1 VQHGSPTSGWRSLHS
16 PLASGL
22 LQRAPFLA
30 APVPLCSERC
40 GSRTFL
46 ARTFL
51 QTEDCIP
58 QTGGLLGKIM
68 TLQSFGVAD
77 ELFNR
82 ALTPRSPRVEG
93 LCPSERMRL
102 MARSGHQSVVQVAPS
117 LEASPHNAS
126 KRRTSCDLV
135 PTVAGS

>member
-1 VQHGSPTSGWRSLHS
+1 L
-16 PLASGL
+16 
-22 LQRAPFLA
+22 
-30 APVPLCSERC
+30 
-40 GSRTFL
+40 RTFL

-51 QTEDCIP
+51 QTEGCMP

-68 TLQSFGVAD
+68 TLQGFCLAD

-93 LCPSERMRL
+93 LCPSERMRV
-102 MARSGHQSVVQVAPS
+102 MAHSGHQSIVQVAPS

-126 KRRTSCDLV
+126 KRRTSCDPGKPIASLR
-135 PTVAGS
+135 

>member
-1 VQHGSPTSGWRSLHS
+1 L
-16 PLASGL
+16 
-22 LQRAPFLA
+22 
-30 APVPLCSERC
+30 
-40 GSRTFL
+40 RTFL

-58 QTGGLLGKIM
+58 QTGGLLGKII

-82 ALTPRSPRVEG
+82 ALTPRSPRIEG
-93 LCPSERMRL
+93 LRPSEGMRL

-117 LEASPHNAS
+117 LNVSPNHQISPN
-126 KRRTSCDLV
+126 KRQKDELRAIQESTSRRSDENIQDSRSGRVC
-135 PTVAGS
+135 GIE